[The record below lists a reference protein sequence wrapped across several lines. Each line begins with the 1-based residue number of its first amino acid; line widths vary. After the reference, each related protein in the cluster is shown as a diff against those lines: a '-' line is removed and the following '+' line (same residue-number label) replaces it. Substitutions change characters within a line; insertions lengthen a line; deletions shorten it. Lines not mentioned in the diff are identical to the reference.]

1 MESTHSRSHSLMRSE
16 TERSEQPKEGLG
28 RLDDVTEYL
37 LSLTQKHF
45 NILFHPVTALRRTRY
60 YCLCL
65 STERQGT
72 PKWPQNL
79 PRTHSYY
86 EKEQFLS

>member
-1 MESTHSRSHSLMRSE
+1 MRSE

-37 LSLTQKHF
+37 LGLTQKHF
-45 NILFHPVTALRRTRY
+45 NMLFHPIVTLRRTRY
-60 YCLCL
+60 CCLRL

-72 PKWPQNL
+72 AKWPQNL
-79 PRTHSYY
+79 PGTHRYY
-86 EKEQFLS
+86 EKELCPVLEFDP

>member
-1 MESTHSRSHSLMRSE
+1 MRSE

-45 NILFHPVTALRRTRY
+45 NMLFHNIVTLRRTRY
-60 YCLCL
+60 
-65 STERQGT
+65 
-72 PKWPQNL
+72 
-79 PRTHSYY
+79 
-86 EKEQFLS
+86 KEQQSGHQTCPGHKTTMRKSRVLS